1 MPTGRKTENRMETT
15 TEPIETDKASTAA
28 AVRERLLEN
37 ALIARDVCFERDE
50 VFMASIAAY
59 LAREHVWLYGPPGT
73 GKSELVRYFASQ
85 FTGARY
91 GEFLFSKQT
100 TEADVIAYRDVP
112 AYLKGEDKW
121 NLTPLTGA
129 EIAFGDELFKAS
141 SATLNGALAWL
152 NERKVK
158 GTLTSPLQTLFA
170 ASNEVPRGEELC
182 ALRDRILVAFD
193 VRPIKSSE
201 NRKRMLKRGKPR
213 ELHPISE
220 ADVQLA
226 REAIDKLE
234 MSDAALDALV
244 VLFEQLNAGGVPVT
258 DRRLVKS
265 IAFVKAAAWL
275 MGQDTDVQPV
285 ELQCLRHVLWLQPD
299 QQPAVEAAISMID
312 RGAAGQMQDLTDRVA
327 EMRRAAIEA
336 NELFL
341 RAPAIIQAA
350 RDGAA
355 KLKELVEQFP
365 GLRPRAKRYAL
376 ELKTLARE
384 SERVLQEKMEK
395 KS

>member
-1 MPTGRKTENRMETT
+1 METT
-15 TEPIETDKASTAA
+15 TEPIETEKASAAA

-37 ALIARDVCFERDE
+37 ALTARGVCFERDE

-170 ASNEVPRGEELC
+170 ASNEVPRGEELS

-193 VRPIKSSE
+193 VRPIRAAE
-201 NRKRMLKRGKPR
+201 NRKRMLKRS
-213 ELHPISE
+213 ELPELLPISQE
-220 ADVQLA
+220 DVALA
-226 REAIDKLE
+226 REAIDRLVV
-234 MSDAALDALV
+234 SDAALDALV
-244 VLFEQLNAGGVPVT
+244 ALFDQLNANGVPVT
-258 DRRLVKS
+258 DRRLVKAIS
-265 IAFVKAAAWL
+265 FVKAAAWL
-275 MGQDTDVQPV
+275 TGQDEDVQPS
-285 ELQCLRHVLWLQPD
+285 ELHCLRHVLWLQPD
-299 QQPAVEAAISMID
+299 HQPAVEAAVSMID
-312 RGAAGQMQDLTDRVA
+312 RGVAGQMQDIVDQVA
-327 EMRRAAIEA
+327 KLHQAAIQA
-336 NELFL
+336 NELFV
-341 RAPAIIQAA
+341 RAAAIIKAA
-350 RDGAA
+350 KEGAA
-355 KLKELVEQFP
+355 KLKELVGEYP
-365 GLRPRAKRYAL
+365 NLRPRAKRYAF
-376 ELKTLARE
+376 ELKTMARE
-384 SERVLQEKMEK
+384 AEQVLREKMGAE
-395 KS
+395 S